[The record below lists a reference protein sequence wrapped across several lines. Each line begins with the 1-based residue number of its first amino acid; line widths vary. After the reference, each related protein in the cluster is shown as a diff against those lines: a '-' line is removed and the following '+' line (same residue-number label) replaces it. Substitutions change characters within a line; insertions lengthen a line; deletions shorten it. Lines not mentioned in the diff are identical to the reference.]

1 MASRQNVLSI
11 AGVLSGALVWGL
23 VWYPYR
29 VLQDAG
35 VSGVLATTLSYGIA
49 LILGVLLVGPVWR
62 ELRVARWW
70 GIVLMLC
77 AGWTNFAYVMAVLEG
92 EVMRVLLLFYLA
104 PLWTV
109 LFAHRLLQEKL
120 NRYGYLVIALSLTG
134 AMVMLWQ
141 PGLGMPLPQN
151 RAEWLGLS
159 AGMSFA
165 LVNVLVRRAQHISL
179 NFKSA
184 SIWFG
189 TALLTGALLLY
200 QGNVQPQVAAITPGS
215 WLLLALIGVA
225 VCATSFSVQH
235 GLTHLP
241 ANQAIVLFLSELVF
255 AAVASYFLADEKME
269 PREIL
274 GAVLIVSASLLSGK
288 IHNPADDPIK

>member
-1 MASRQNVLSI
+1 M
-11 AGVLSGALVWGL
+11 
-23 VWYPYR
+23 
-29 VLQDAG
+29 
-35 VSGVLATTLSYGIA
+35 LATTLSYGIA